1 MSHLLM
7 SLILSGFLNE
17 IMSCVLS
24 SLQITDLLSVFYGQP
39 TPLNQVQAPLR
50 EFLGRRVL
58 NGAECTP
65 DNVRSSVE
73 DLVESMETEISDTV
87 VSVQQ
92 TVKCQICPPPTN
104 QL

>member
-1 MSHLLM
+1 MSNTECILL
-7 SLILSGFLNE
+7 LKNQNHVLQLPLVFAGFLNE

-58 NGAECTP
+58 DGAEATP
-65 DNVRSSVE
+65 ENIRNSVE
-73 DLVESMETEISDTV
+73 DLVESMEPEIADTV
-87 VSVQQ
+87 VS
-92 TVKCQICPPPTN
+92 
-104 QL
+104 